1 MAASNPP
8 FFKVF
13 FKCDDTFNPVPS
25 ATVNALV
32 TKLIKLNLPH
42 MMIQNR
48 RASIHDATP
57 NSIVWGGHFLVPGNY
72 FKITSI
78 HPVEQ
83 VIAEAVCIESY
94 EDPIDFNLDF
104 YNEREAFYQG
114 LNDVK
119 EHFYPSIF
127 TVTNTNDEE

>member
-1 MAASNPP
+1 MASSKLP

-48 RASIHDATP
+48 RASIRDATP
-57 NSIVWGGHFLVPGNY
+57 NSIVWDGHRLLSGNC
-72 FKITSI
+72 FNTGI
-78 HPVEQ
+78 HPVDQE
-83 VIAEAVCIESY
+83 IAEAICIESY
-94 EDPIDFNLDF
+94 EDPIDFTNDF

-114 LNDVK
+114 LM
-119 EHFYPSIF
+119 
-127 TVTNTNDEE
+127 TTNTNDEE